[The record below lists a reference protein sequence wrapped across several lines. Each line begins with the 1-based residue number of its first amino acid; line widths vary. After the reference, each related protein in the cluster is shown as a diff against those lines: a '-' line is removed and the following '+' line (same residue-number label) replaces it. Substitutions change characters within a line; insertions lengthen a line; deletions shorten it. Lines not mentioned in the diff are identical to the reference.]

1 MERPPRE
8 ARVFSSVQGIEK
20 CSDGPA
26 ADPLRQTARAP
37 MSQLEY
43 LIALI
48 SIIVGLGFTDL
59 AQSLRELVRPSRS
72 VEWHWLP
79 LLWTANIFL
88 IALQLWWASFD
99 VLQLEIFGRAL
110 AFLPYL
116 LLFVGLYLASAFA
129 LPDLRWGPS
138 TSASSPGA
146 EGNDGLDLE
155 AFYFSEEH
163 RRWFFGTLIG
173 VTFLGQIIS
182 LPLLLAQGTLTLL
195 QAGIMFGQNALV
207 AALLAVLILTT
218 RWWVH
223 AGIGILVFSGLV
235 YTLGAGVAPIG

>member
-1 MERPPRE
+1 
-8 ARVFSSVQGIEK
+8 
-20 CSDGPA
+20 
-26 ADPLRQTARAP
+26 

-59 AQSLRELVRPSRS
+59 AQSLRELVRPSRP
-72 VEWHWLP
+72 VKWHWLP

-88 IALQLWWASFD
+88 IALQLWWASFK
-99 VLQLEIFGRAL
+99 VLQSEIFGRAL

-116 LLFVGLYLASAFA
+116 LLFVGLYLACAFA

-138 TSASSPGA
+138 TSASSP
-146 EGNDGLDLE
+146 ESTGNDGLDLE
-155 AFYFSEEH
+155 AFYFSEGH

-173 VTFLGQIIS
+173 VTFLAQIIS
-182 LPLLLAQGTLTLL
+182 LPLFLVQGKLTLL
-195 QAGIMFGQNALV
+195 QAGIVFGQNALL
-207 AALLAVLILTT
+207 AALLATLILTS

-223 AGIGILVFSGLV
+223 AGVGVLLFAALV
-235 YTLGAGVAPIG
+235 YALGAGVSPIG

>member
-1 MERPPRE
+1 
-8 ARVFSSVQGIEK
+8 
-20 CSDGPA
+20 
-26 ADPLRQTARAP
+26 

-59 AQSLRELVRPSRS
+59 AQSLRELVRPSRP
-72 VEWHWLP
+72 VKWHWLP

-88 IALQLWWASFD
+88 IVLQLWWVSFN

-116 LLFVGLYLASAFA
+116 LLFVGLYLACAFA

-138 TSASSPGA
+138 TSASSS
-146 EGNDGLDLE
+146 ETTGNDGLDLE
-155 AFYFSEEH
+155 AFYFSEGH

-173 VTFLGQIIS
+173 VTFLSQIIS
-182 LPLLLAQGTLTLL
+182 LPLFLVQGRLTLL
-195 QAGIMFGQNALV
+195 QAGITFGQNVLV
-207 AALLAVLILTT
+207 AALLAGLILTS
-218 RWWVH
+218 RWWAH
-223 AGIGILVFSGLV
+223 AGGGVLLFVALV
-235 YTLGAGVAPIG
+235 YTLGAGISPIG

>member
-1 MERPPRE
+1 
-8 ARVFSSVQGIEK
+8 
-20 CSDGPA
+20 
-26 ADPLRQTARAP
+26 

-59 AQSLRELVRPSRS
+59 AQSLRELVRPGRP
-72 VEWHWLP
+72 VKWHWLP
-79 LLWTANIFL
+79 LLWAANIFL
-88 IALQLWWASFD
+88 IALQLWWVSFD
-99 VLQLEIFGRAL
+99 VLQSEVFGRAL

-116 LLFVGLYLASAFA
+116 LLFVGLYLACTFA

-138 TSASSPGA
+138 TSASRPGA
-146 EGNDGLDLE
+146 TGEDELDLE

-173 VTFLGQIIS
+173 VTLFGQIIS
-182 LPLLLAQGTLTLL
+182 VPLFFAQGKLTLF
-195 QAGIMFGQNALV
+195 QAGITFGQNALI
-207 AALLAVLILTT
+207 AALLAGLILIG

-223 AGIGILVFSGLV
+223 AGIGVLVFAVMV
-235 YTLGAGVAPIG
+235 YTLGTGVLPIG